1 MTADSADVVEIVD
14 SDPSWPARFA
24 EEVVAIRRALGP
36 EGPALQYEHIGSTAV
51 PGLAAKPIID
61 VLLVPADGE
70 WPGERIRAAL
80 TPLGYLYWDDNPN
93 PRHLFF
99 VKGMPP
105 IGTRR
110 THHVH
115 VRPRADAAPILTF
128 RDRLRARPE
137 LARAYE
143 RLKRELAA
151 RHPTDREA
159 YTRGKDAFV
168 SAVLAGDDGPASC

>member
-1 MTADSADVVEIVD
+1 MDGDIIEVIAADPV
-14 SDPSWPARFA
+14 WPARYA
-24 EEVVAIRRALGP
+24 EEAAAIRRALGP
-36 EGPALQYEHIGSTAV
+36 DGPTLQYEHIGSTAV

-61 VLLVPADGE
+61 LLLIPADGE
-70 WPGERIRAAL
+70 WPAARLRATLAQL
-80 TPLGYLYWDDNPN
+80 DYVHWEDNPD

-105 IGTRR
+105 FGERR

-137 LARAYE
+137 LAQAYE
-143 RLKRELAA
+143 RLKRTLAA
-151 RHPTDREA
+151 RHPDDREA

-168 SAVLAGDDGPASC
+168 SAVVAGIEPSAT